1 MNIGIQIN
9 KDLIGNL
16 IILLTDRC
24 KPLYQ
29 TKMMKL
35 LFLIDE
41 ESTKEKGTPITW
53 LDYKAW
59 ELGPVS
65 PDLYFSKNI
74 GYNKLNQYIRF
85 ESTGHNNAHIIRP
98 IKSFDDSEFSEW
110 DIEIINNVLN
120 KYGNLTADELIA
132 ITHAKGTLWYESV
145 KASNIRFTKDN
156 KTSDISLNFVDLI
169 KTDDYLKSVYYSAL
183 ENVELKSTLK

>member
-16 IILLTDRC
+16 IILLTERC
-24 KPLYQ
+24 KPLYH

-53 LDYKAW
+53 LDYKVW

-65 PDLYFSKNI
+65 PDLFFSKNP
-74 GYNKLNQYIRF
+74 GYNKLNQYIKF
-85 ESTGHNNAHIIRP
+85 ESTGRNNAHIIRP
-98 IKSFDDSEFSEW
+98 VKSFDDSEFSEW

-120 KYGNLTADELIA
+120 KYGNLTADELIT

-145 KASNIRFTKDN
+145 KASNIRFTADN
-156 KTSDISLNFVDLI
+156 KTSDISLNFVDVI